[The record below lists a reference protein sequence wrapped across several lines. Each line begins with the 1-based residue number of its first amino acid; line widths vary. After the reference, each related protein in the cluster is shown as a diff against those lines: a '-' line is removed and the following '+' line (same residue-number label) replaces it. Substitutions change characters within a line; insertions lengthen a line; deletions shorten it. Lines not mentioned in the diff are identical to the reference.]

1 LYLTFSEMLIKLA
14 QVNYL
19 SSDYQGFLTN
29 LLELLTIAHK
39 LLPVIELFDK
49 HAFVGVAKI
58 GFIVF

>member
-1 LYLTFSEMLIKLA
+1 MLIKLA

-39 LLPVIELFDK
+39 LLPVIGVFDK